1 MCILGLRSFAK
12 AAAAFLMVGLA
23 SCGAPDKQSE
33 KVLRVTRN
41 IGGRE
46 GFRIH
51 FEAWK
56 AAFEKRNPDWTM
68 ELIDLGNASGADFYK
83 SKIATGDLPDIVM
96 TWQLAKFLSDGGHLV
111 PLEDAFYTKFGIPPP
126 PPYKGKRYT
135 SQSGIQVQGMAINKK
150 MWNDAGISTP
160 PATWDEFL
168 ADLQKLKDKGYT
180 PLVYG
185 GKEWSATMPLFL
197 SLAANLYHD
206 RPAAGQSSFTK
217 LRDERKVLFATDPT
231 AKLVLQKVAEMMDR
245 FVLKGAGSDGYNEE
259 QRDFYTGKGA
269 TWLMG
274 CWLGGDLEPHKVG
287 FEVEYWPIPSMTGK
301 TPIFVQTSE
310 VPNGWAITASATG
323 EKLAKARAAMELF
336 YDPHVYQLFLN
347 GEMQL
352 GLAEKVDAKAP
363 KSDLPAVKCF
373 VDSMVNNVKKYGTTP
388 GWHLA
393 LDDFPPLSFEHVMR
407 AVSQE
412 MLAGNRDFD
421 KLLKML
427 DDDWDQGRKG
437 E

>member
-1 MCILGLRSFAK
+1 MR
-12 AAAAFLMVGLA
+12 VP
-23 SCGAPDKQSE
+23 SCGWRVAVAGALLLVLLAACSAPEKQAE
-33 KVLRVTRN
+33 KVIRVTRN

-56 AAFEKRNPDWTM
+56 AAFEKQNPGWKM

-96 TWQLAKFLSDGGHLV
+96 TWQLAKFLSDGGHLI
-111 PLEDAFYTKFGIPPP
+111 PLSDEFYGKFGIPPP

-135 SQSGIQVQGMAINKK
+135 TQSGIQVQGLAVNRK
-150 MWNDAGISTP
+150 MWNDAGITEP

-168 ADLQKLKDKGYT
+168 ADLQKVKDRGYT

-185 GKEWSATMPLFL
+185 GKDWSAFMPLFL

-206 RPAAGQSSFTK
+206 RPTPGKPSFTK

-231 AKLVLQKVAEMMDR
+231 ARLILQRVAELMDR
-245 FVLKGAGSDGYNEE
+245 FVPKGAGSDGYNEQ
-259 QRDFYTGKGA
+259 QRDFYGGKGA
-269 TWLMG
+269 TWMMG
-274 CWLGGDLEPHKVG
+274 CWLGGDLEPHQVD
-287 FEVEYWPIPSMTGK
+287 FEVEYWPVPSMTGK
-301 TPIFVQTSE
+301 SPVFIQTSE
-310 VPNGWAITASATG
+310 IPNGWAITTSASG
-323 EKLAKARAAMELF
+323 EKLTKAISALELF
-336 YDPHVYQLFLN
+336 FDPQVYQLFLN
-347 GEMQL
+347 GEMQI
-352 GLAEKVDAKAP
+352 GLAERVNAKAP
-363 KSDLPAVKCF
+363 KCASAPVQKF
-373 VDSMVNNVKKYGTTP
+373 VDSMVASVKRYGTTP
-388 GWHLA
+388 GWHNA

-412 MLAGNRDFD
+412 LLAGNRDYD

-427 DDDWDQGRKG
+427 DDEWDQGRKG